1 MAVNAAMFLFLAAA
15 VVAVFAFLSIV
26 AWTTAPSKERLAR
39 DRFAL
44 LKTLAEQPGENAAR
58 VLEMLREEDE
68 KGVERREGEERR
80 GMILGGLIVMA
91 VGLGLSGMLALLADR
106 GEWSVGLIPLLIGCV
121 LFGAGLA
128 RKHRPSRLAGRIGS
142 E

>member
-15 VVAVFAFLSIV
+15 AVAVFAFLSV
-26 AWTTAPSKERLAR
+26 AVWATAPSQERLAR

-68 KGVERREGEERR
+68 RRAERKEREERR
-80 GMILGGLIVMA
+80 GWILGGLIVIA
-91 VGLGLSGMLALLADR
+91 VGLGLSGMLAVLEGR
-106 GEWSVGLIPLLIGCV
+106 GLWSVGLIPLLVGCV
-121 LFGAGLA
+121 LFGAGLFRNRAA
-128 RKHRPSRLAGRIGS
+128 R
-142 E
+142 